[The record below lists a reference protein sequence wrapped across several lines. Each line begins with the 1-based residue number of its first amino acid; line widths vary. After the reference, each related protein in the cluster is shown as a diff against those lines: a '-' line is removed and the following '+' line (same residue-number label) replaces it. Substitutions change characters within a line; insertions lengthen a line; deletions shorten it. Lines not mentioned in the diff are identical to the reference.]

1 MWGTCSP
8 RRGRLTH
15 HSRSPDHWTVVS
27 PVLDLGKRRRRAVF
41 HVILVP
47 VNRPLTLLAAALC
60 LASLSCSSS
69 KSSTATPASDAGFV
83 PFPASPTTFDMN
95 FTVGPSS
102 EDFECTYVTMPST
115 AGFIIGG
122 QHEYTVGSHHLL
134 IYRTNLTSIPAG
146 EASPT
151 LGGCYEGT
159 ADYMSTITGAV
170 YPAAT
175 PTGELTM
182 PPGVGLPFS
191 ANEIFLFQVHYLN
204 ATATPI
210 DAHVSVHLTTQT
222 TPVQQNAGVIFFYD
236 PFIYV
241 PQGAGSAV
249 ASMRCPIP
257 QNITMFTEG
266 SHYHARGVN
275 YQAYLDT
282 PSAPASSPF
291 YTSNNWASPTIQLD
305 TMQVEAGSYIRY
317 YCDYDNTQGT
327 QDYIQGPSAEYNE
340 MCMYIGLYYPA
351 MDPADE
357 QCESGDTYG
366 TGTTSC
372 TDTLNCLSACPP
384 DDAGAQG
391 INFSQCIQQ
400 CFVASCPNASAPLL
414 AALNCIQSSCSSQ
427 CATQGSECTSCI
439 TASCA
444 SQYEACA
451 SATCGTVPSPP
462 N

>member
-1 MWGTCSP
+1 MS
-8 RRGRLTH
+8 
-15 HSRSPDHWTVVS
+15 
-27 PVLDLGKRRRRAVF
+27 
-41 HVILVP
+41 
-47 VNRPLTLLAAALC
+47 
-60 LASLSCSSS
+60 
-69 KSSTATPASDAGFV
+69 
-83 PFPASPTTFDMN
+83 
-95 FTVGPSS
+95 FTVGAST
-102 EDFECTYVTMPST
+102 EDFECTYVTMPAT
-115 AGFIIGG
+115 AGFIVAG

-146 EASPT
+146 QASPT
-151 LGGCYEGT
+151 LGGCYDAT
-159 ADYMSTITGAV
+159 ATYMSTITGVV

-175 PTGELTM
+175 PVGELTM

-210 DAHVSVHLTTQT
+210 SAHVSVHLTTQT
-222 TPVQQNAGVIFFYD
+222 TPVQQNAGVLFFYD

-241 PQGAGSAV
+241 PQGGLAT

-266 SHYHARGVN
+266 SHYHSRGVN

-282 PSAPASSPF
+282 SSAPAGSPF
-291 YTSNNWASPTIQLD
+291 YTSNNWASPTIDLD
-305 TMQVEAGSYIRY
+305 TMPIEAGSYIRY

-327 QDYIQGPSAEYNE
+327 QDYIQGQSAEYNE

-351 MDPADE
+351 MNPADE

-372 TDTLNCLSACPP
+372 TDTLDCLAACPP

-391 INFSQCIQQ
+391 IDFNQCIQQ

-414 AALNCIQSSCSSQ
+414 TALGCIQSSCSSQ
-427 CATQGSECTSCI
+427 CAAQGSTCTSCI

-451 SATCGTVPSPP
+451 GSTCGTVQPPP